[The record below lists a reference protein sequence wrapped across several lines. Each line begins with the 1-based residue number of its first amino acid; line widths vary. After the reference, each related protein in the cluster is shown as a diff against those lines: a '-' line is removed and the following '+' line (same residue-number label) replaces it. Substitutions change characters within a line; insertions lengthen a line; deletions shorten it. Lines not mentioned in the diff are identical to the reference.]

1 MNPKKWSIAAAALAL
16 LAFYNG
22 AQPDLY
28 AMRTNP
34 AIVPGTKN
42 KVERYGPSFEWLD
55 RALGKRS
62 GSKRFERETKLDFR
76 ILSSMMVAGMASGF
90 RSQVAN
96 LLWLKF
102 DEYSH
107 EGQVSRQI
115 PIMEA
120 VVTLDPSFVDAWR
133 VSGWHWAYNMY
144 AEVPEKPANK
154 IKPGMTAEQKKQIGL
169 NIRREQQYAVDLGM
183 DYLFRGANANPDTYA
198 IWFDAAQTRAWKAG
212 IADDETIALY
222 EQARSQKDAREIK
235 TEEMVDGKRVPKTLQ
250 GLDVVGHMMA
260 HTYGQRPDIDKALG
274 MWRELL
280 LSKATTS
287 AFGGAILSND
297 NKPQLSLQ
305 DIAGLEKVGAYW
317 RRYGSNYVEIV
328 NAYNSGDVT
337 LKSQIKRIVP
347 DVEGM
352 VAAQA
357 IRGRTSAT
365 HPTPTGAFITIVARY
380 VPAWEMMKRGQTR
393 AAIRDMVGMMN
404 VDPRYAFQGL
414 PAYKRV
420 LELLGDAP
428 QVIDAKVK
436 TVKDIERTASGQD
449 IGLHLLATLYEKLS
463 NESAATDKRRFE
475 QLAYETWYRARLRDA
490 LDFLALRRTYAY
502 EDRGFEMPAAL
513 LNELAK
519 IRKGSSTNFSPI
531 SPQV

>member
-1 MNPKKWSIAAAALAL
+1 MNPKKWSIAAAAFL
-16 LAFYNG
+16 LLTLYNG

-34 AIVPGTKN
+34 SIVPGTKN

-55 RALGKRS
+55 RAMGKRS
-62 GSKRFERETKLDFR
+62 GSARFERETKLDFR

-107 EGQVSRQI
+107 AGQVARQI

-120 VVTLDPSFVDAWR
+120 VVTLDPSFIDAWR

-144 AEVPEKPANK
+144 AEVPEKPAYK
-154 IKPGMTAEQKKQIGL
+154 AKPGQTKAQRKEIGL
-169 NIRREQQYAVDLGM
+169 KIRREQQYVVDLGL

-222 EQARSQKDAREIK
+222 EQARAQKDAREIK

-274 MWRELL
+274 MWREVL
-280 LSKATTS
+280 LSKSTTS
-287 AFGGAILSND
+287 DSGDASTGST
-297 NKPQLSLQ
+297 KPQLTSQ
-305 DIAGLEKVGAYW
+305 DIRGLENVGAYW
-317 RRYGSNYVEIV
+317 RRYGSNYGEII
-328 NAYNSGDVT
+328 NAYSGGDAT
-337 LKSQIKRIVP
+337 LKSQIKQAVP
-347 DVEGM
+347 DIESLI
-352 VAAQA
+352 QA
-357 IRGRTSAT
+357 SNIRARAGAL
-365 HPTPTGAFITIVARY
+365 HPTPTGAYITIVARY
-380 VPAWEMMKRGQTR
+380 LPAWELMKRGQTR
-393 AAIRDMVGMMN
+393 EAIRDIVGVMN
-404 VDPRYAFQGL
+404 NDPRYTLQGL

-436 TVKDIERTASGQD
+436 NVKDIERTASGQD
-449 IGLHLLATLYEKLS
+449 IGLHLLAALYEKLAT
-463 NESAATDKRRFE
+463 ESAATEKRRFE
-475 QLAYETWYRARLRDA
+475 QLAYEIWYRARLRDA
-490 LDFLALRRTYAY
+490 LDFLALRKTYAY
-502 EDRGFEMPAAL
+502 EDRGFEMPDAL
-513 LNELAK
+513 IDELAK
-519 IRKGSSTNFSPI
+519 IRKGNSTNFSPK